1 MRDIRI
7 WSEDNKRC
15 EAVWINHLLTLCGCQ
30 VWLGRLSEAEQKYEK
45 TDQYVDILLFTDIKS
60 GFCDIFIN
68 QNAGSGIWVC
78 GRAKTGIEDYL
89 RGPFIWGVCEEIKI
103 ERPESLK
110 ELIRIL
116 SGTIAENQKEK
127 AAILNLADLFTVQN
141 NMLSRCIYTIQEMFC
156 SRRIDYS
163 KYQNVGILFKAITDT
178 EEWLQTYL
186 ERLKDK
192 LSYVEMFAIIYLQN
206 LINEGYVKARSTGGY
221 DAMVMLRNA
230 NYLLRS
236 EKETAAVWFLKLQIL
251 HNCISF
257 IERPDD
263 ILNLI
268 KAWSKPEY
276 ISRAFCEVGD
286 IYREEKYKSSDL
298 EVVDYYE
305 NADDHDIENYRGL
318 YRAGLVYEEKGDL
331 NFTWYQNARKKYE
344 MVKRLIS
351 DINIADRTPQEFEYF
366 YKARYGRIK
375 MSIRF
380 DCSNGSMTYEKEES
394 YCKELKDL
402 ISECKKFE
410 DVGFLK
416 KLYGEGD
423 TLTTIKNLMNE
434 KMEKVQNWSNDLI
447 AELQ

>member
-15 EAVWINHLLTLCGCQ
+15 EAVWISHLLTLCGCQ

-45 TDQYVDILLFTDIKS
+45 TDQYVDILLFTYINS
-60 GFCDIFIN
+60 RTCDIFIN
-68 QNAGSGIWVC
+68 QSTGSGIWVC
-78 GRAKTGIEDYL
+78 GRAKTGIEDFL
-89 RGPFIWGVCEEIKI
+89 RGPFIWGVCEELEIGK
-103 ERPESLK
+103 PESLK
-110 ELIRIL
+110 ELMRIL

-127 AAILNLADLFTVQN
+127 AAILKLTDFFTVQN
-141 NMLSRCIYTIQEMFC
+141 NILSRCIYTIQEMFC

-163 KYQNVGILFKAITDT
+163 KYQNVGILFNAITDA

-251 HNCISF
+251 HNCINF
-257 IERPDD
+257 TERPDD
-263 ILNLI
+263 ILNMI
-268 KAWSKPEY
+268 KARPKPEY
-276 ISRAFCEVGD
+276 FSRAYCEVGD
-286 IYREEKYKSSDL
+286 IYREEKNKSSDL
-298 EVVDYYE
+298 EVYDYYE
-305 NADDHDIENYRGL
+305 KADDHDIENYRGL

-331 NFTWYQNARKKYE
+331 DFTWYEKARKKYE
-344 MVKRLIS
+344 MVIRLI
-351 DINIADRTPQEFEYF
+351 DGIKIADRTPQEYEYF
-366 YKARYGRIK
+366 YKAHYGKIK

-394 YCKELKDL
+394 YCQELKDL

-410 DVGFLK
+410 DVDFLK
-416 KLYGEGD
+416 KLYRGGY
-423 TLTTIKNLMNE
+423 TLKTIKDLMNE
-434 KMEKVQNWSNDLI
+434 KMEKVQNWSNNLI